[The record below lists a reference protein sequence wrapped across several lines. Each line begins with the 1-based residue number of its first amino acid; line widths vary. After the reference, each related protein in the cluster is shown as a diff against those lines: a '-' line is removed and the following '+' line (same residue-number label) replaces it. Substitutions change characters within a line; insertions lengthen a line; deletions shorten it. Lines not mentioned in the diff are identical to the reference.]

1 MAGGLRRALRAV
13 HPDLA
18 VIEMMTGREELS
30 RVLVLPRM
38 YAEVAGLFGLLGL
51 AVAVVGLFG
60 LLSYSVSLRGR
71 EMGIRMAVGARPADV
86 RRLVMRQGMALV
98 AAGVVLGVAAALF
111 TTRLLAALLFG
122 VGTADPLT
130 FLLVPVVLTL
140 VALGACDLPARRA
153 AGLDPASVLRSL

>member
-1 MAGGLRRALRAV
+1 EQRSAARMTVVARTAGPPLAAAGGLRRALRAV

-18 VIEMMTGREELS
+18 VIEMMSCQEERA

-122 VGTADPLT
+122 VGAADPLT
-130 FLLVPVVLTL
+130 FLL
-140 VALGACDLPARRA
+140 
-153 AGLDPASVLRSL
+153 